1 MWIFYS
7 LLMFA
12 FSNLLYLAIR
22 KAQKENI
29 SLYIYSVTM
38 FLIPAISYFLLA
50 IVTKT
55 SLLVN
60 LPQFAL
66 IIGTAFLWSYL
77 GNFFSQKGILFAP
90 NPGYSLVIQKSY
102 VVLTTIAAIFLFG
115 SSISISKVIGILII
129 VAFVAVISISGKTH
143 QAELKWVVFSLL
155 AHLCFAFGSLMSKQ
169 FLNMGLQPYTYLF
182 YITSFVSVV
191 NLIEARRKKIVFNL
205 KRNQWLLILII
216 GLASVGFNTFMQFGY
231 KLAPNP
237 GYVVAINT
245 ASIMSLTVF
254 SALIFKDEL
263 NKQKVIGVIGVLGGL
278 LILALT

>member
-1 MWIFYS
+1 
-7 LLMFA
+7 MFA

>member
-1 MWIFYS
+1 
-7 LLMFA
+7 
-12 FSNLLYLAIR
+12 
-22 KAQKENI
+22 
-29 SLYIYSVTM
+29 M
-38 FLIPAISYFLLA
+38 FLIPAITYLFLSFA
-50 IVTKT
+50 TKT
-55 SLLVN
+55 TLILSLPHLSLV
-60 LPQFAL
+60 
-66 IIGTAFLWSYL
+66 IGTAFLWSYL
-77 GNFFSQKGILFAP
+77 GNYFSQKGILFAP

-115 SSISISKVIGILII
+115 SSISLPKIFGIFVILI
-129 VAFVAVISISGKTH
+129 FVGIISLSGKTH
-143 QAELKWVVFSLL
+143 KSESKWVLFSIL

-182 YITSFVSVV
+182 YITSFVSVL
-191 NLIEARRKKIVFNL
+191 NLIEAKRKKVKIKLN
-205 KRNQWLLILII
+205 RNQIILILII

-245 ASIMSLTVF
+245 ASIMSLTIF

-263 NKQKVIGVIGVLGGL
+263 SKQKIVGVLGVLFGL